1 MAGAVE
7 QRESGLPGAR
17 TSLVPSLPGF
27 VPMTYQLRSKSKNAK
42 PRSAYF
48 NMTLIPDPTSWLQEK
63 LGKAMVA
70 TL

>member
-1 MAGAVE
+1 
-7 QRESGLPGAR
+7 
-17 TSLVPSLPGF
+17 VPSLPGF